1 MAKIPVRAPSI
12 ADVGY
17 ASFTRRLRA
26 SVIDAAIVGSGQ
38 VVFLFAAEVADS
50 MPGGD
55 RVTWAAY
62 FGLLFLLLLYEPLL
76 VAFRGATVGH
86 SRMNLCVVGPS
97 GGHPN
102 LGIAF
107 ARYIIKVVLGLPSF
121 ISMAFTSRHQAVH
134 DVLTRTTVQI
144 RDLTLAVPD
153 DYHEQAHRLK
163 ATRDRIE
170 AHETPEIAPRPPE
183 LAPERPR
190 LAPDQVLALSRLDD
204 QMTALKARGFPIA
217 RALSVYNTQ
226 RDAILRGELTS
237 SDIGGPD

>member
-1 MAKIPVRAPSI
+1 MSLALPA
-12 ADVGY
+12 
-17 ASFTRRLRA
+17 
-26 SVIDAAIVGSGQ
+26 VI
-38 VVFLFAAEVADS
+38 
-50 MPGGD
+50 
-55 RVTWAAY
+55 RT
-62 FGLLFLLLLYEPLL
+62 
-76 VAFRGATVGH
+76 
-86 SRMNLCVVGPS
+86 
-97 GGHPN
+97 

-170 AHETPEIAPRPPE
+170 AHETPEIAPKPPE

-204 QMTALKARGFPIA
+204 QMTALKARGFRLPGPYQSTIPSEMQSCAASLLRPILVA
-217 RALSVYNTQ
+217 PTNALQ
-226 RDAILRGELTS
+226 TS
-237 SDIGGPD
+237 PPANVVCTSESRLAA